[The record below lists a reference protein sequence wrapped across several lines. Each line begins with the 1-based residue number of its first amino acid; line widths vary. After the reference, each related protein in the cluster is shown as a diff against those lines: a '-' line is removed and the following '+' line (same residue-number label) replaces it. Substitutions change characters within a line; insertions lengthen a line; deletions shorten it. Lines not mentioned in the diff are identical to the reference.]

1 MPDLGML
8 LEDTPHL
15 HALINLEPTT
25 KRFPNPISTNP
36 NQLVGSVVA
45 GTKMDVKPDLQ

>member
-1 MPDLGML
+1 MK
-8 LEDTPHL
+8 LELTS
-15 HALINLEPTT
+15 
-25 KRFPNPISTNP
+25 KRFPNLDSTNP